1 MRTLSICLGAA
12 FVAALASGARA
23 DEPADAAAPALPAAP
38 HPADETPA
46 PAPKEKGPTAIPP
59 APAPLATE
67 DGWTFFTN
75 GRLSNFVSYS
85 RGEGMPQSTTYDV
98 ETGMPKHQVLT
109 NTGGTGLSPQ
119 SSVPATKMD
128 GTPASMALVSTI
140 DSWRM
145 RSGFLGNQ
153 FIFGA
158 RRKLGE
164 SLVTGL
170 SALKDFARELRGKP
184 GTAIRIGIHSG
195 LVQGMVPRIVRA
207 VSRSGVKIR
216 PDLVTATARRI
227 HRLLHQRRLDIGLVI
242 EGDAKDVPDKL
253 IWDQLGSSEV
263 ALLVPSAHPLAKRRE
278 PLQLAEVCGLPL
290 IVNEPRLGYGRAL
303 LGAFAD
309 RDLTPDIVADCDDL
323 ESLKAMIAAGG
334 GVGLMPRIAAE
345 REIARGVLFA
355 VPLDPPQSVSIQL
368 LRSQDMLPPRLER
381 FRGQFVKEIAEARWP
396 TQAAKGA
403 APPQRGAVPA

>member
-1 MRTLSICLGAA
+1 MNDRQLRYAHAVWHERSFSRAAGKMGVSQPTLSGQIRLLEDELG
-12 FVAALASGARA
+12 FSLFYR
-23 DEPADAAAPALPAAP
+23 
-38 HPADETPA
+38 
-46 PAPKEKGPTAIPP
+46 
-59 APAPLATE
+59 
-67 DGWTFFTN
+67 N
-75 GRLSNFVSYS
+75 S
-85 RGEGMPQSTTYDV
+85 RGV
-98 ETGMPKHQVLT
+98 E
-109 NTGGTGLSPQ
+109 
-119 SSVPATKMD
+119 
-128 GTPASMALVSTI
+128 ASAN
-140 DSWRM
+140 
-145 RSGFLGNQ
+145 GQAFLE
-153 FIFGA
+153 A
-158 RRKLGE
+158 AE

-396 TQAAKGA
+396 TQAAKGG
-403 APPQRGAVPA
+403 APPHRGAVPA